1 MYPIGR
7 SCPTALL
14 VYAGEI
20 TMAGRVEGKVALV
33 TGGASGIGRAT
44 ALTFA
49 REGAKLVI
57 ADLNEDGGR
66 QTVHMVTEQGG
77 GAIFVKTDVTQATAV
92 EALISKAVETYGR
105 LDCAHNNAGISGA
118 GIGGDLRM
126 LTAEYPE
133 ERWHQVLA
141 INLTGVWLCM
151 KYEIPQML
159 TQGGGAIVNTASVAG
174 LVGSVGLSA
183 YVASKHGVVGLTKT
197 AALEYAK
204 QGIRVNCVCPGV
216 IQTPMTERAL
226 RDPALQALITA
237 RPMGRVGTPEEV
249 AEAVVWLCSDAAS
262 FVTGHTM
269 TVDGGMVAQ

>member
-1 MYPIGR
+1 MP
-7 SCPTALL
+7 
-14 VYAGEI
+14 
-20 TMAGRVEGKVALV
+20 GRVEGKVAVV

-49 REGAKLVI
+49 REGAKLII
-57 ADLNEDGGR
+57 ADMNEDGGH
-66 QTVHMVTEQGG
+66 QTVHMITENGG
-77 GAIFVKTDVTQATAV
+77 EAIFVQTDVTQATAV

-118 GIGGDLRM
+118 GIGGDIRM
-126 LTAEYPE
+126 LTAECPE
-133 ERWHQVLA
+133 ERWQQVLA
-141 INLTGVWLCM
+141 VNLTGVWLCM
-151 KYEIPQML
+151 KYEISQML
-159 TQGGGAIVNTASVAG
+159 RHGGGVIVNTASVAG

-216 IQTPMTERAL
+216 IQTPMTESVL
-226 RDPALQALITA
+226 RDPAWQAQIAA
-237 RPMGRVGTPEEV
+237 RPMGRVGNPEEI
-249 AEAVVWLCSDAAS
+249 AEAVVWLCSDAAA